1 MLKTLA
7 FNASS
12 LGNCPFLFVL
22 IFFAQTLISQN
33 VPDFHIVSQSEEEI
47 VIEYTPYLA
56 KIDSLSYENKLLLSF
71 LFLNTTFDEPKTG
84 EPQIP
89 VRIFPVA
96 LKSTIGNFV
105 EIIESSYIEY
115 ENVKLKP
122 FPHLIPEKF
131 TSGEDTISYVKAFTF
146 GDAYSRNAYIPDKIV
161 ELGEVGIARNYIVST
176 LKVYPM
182 QYNPVLGRAR
192 VYTRIRFILKYGQGA
207 ISFVNPDKFDLKVA
221 QGFVNYDVAKSWRIQ
236 NLNLLKSG
244 VSQLASGDWYR
255 IPITE
260 EGIYKITYADLRSAG
275 INPDNIDP
283 RTIKI
288 FNNGG
293 FQLPENVSE
302 PRPSGLIE
310 NAIYVYGQDDG
321 KFDQGDY
328 IIFYGRGTSGWN
340 YDPVTKEF
348 SHYIHDY
355 SDVNYYFLTFG
366 GGPGKRMSSMQSLN
380 VLSPFRPGHTLGF
393 YFRDDQKMNLTE
405 SGRDWFMAS
414 VEARVGFNMIGYTV
428 KLDELVPGKPI
439 QYRVQVASRSGG
451 PNWFVVKEGDN
462 ELGTIQLG
470 TVSLGGLSSL
480 IDFYAVKSGPK
491 KFVYNGEL
499 KDSRSNLKFYFNWSG
514 EAVAGYIDWFEIIYP
529 RSFKAINDFIAFYS
543 YDTTAVVEYKIF
555 GFSSNDVKV
564 FDVTNFED
572 VKVISGSVNAGEF
585 IFQISHQSGE
595 LKHFIGVGSNGYRKV
610 SKIEKV
616 RNTNLRGEVEGADWV
631 IITHSDF
638 ITQAKRLADYR
649 ARKDSLK
656 TIVVDVEDIYNE
668 FSCGILDPVAIRD
681 FLKFAFDRWNR
692 KPFYVLLFGDGDYDY
707 RNVEV
712 SDKNWVPPYESKEGL
727 QQILTYTSDD
737 FFVLLT
743 PDIYID
749 MAVGRL
755 PVRTQEEA
763 EIIVNKIIQYESN
776 DDFGLWRNTIVFVAD
791 DGLTSGGATDGTI
804 HTVQSE
810 ILANYHTPEF
820 INKRKLYL
828 VAYPTVYTS
837 LGRRKPEAAKSLV
850 DFINRGSVIV
860 NWIGH
865 GNPYV
870 WAHERVF
877 EIGYT
882 IQNLRNSGRL
892 PFVVAATCD
901 FARFDNPKAQSS
913 AEVLLTLR
921 DGGAIGVLS
930 SGRLVYSSDNAAFNY
945 KFFDELF
952 RGSDEFKTSRL
963 GDAVFRVKQY
973 YASLNDRKFILFV
986 DPAMYLIIPRYSTVI
1001 DSINGKPLNQIVH
1014 LKALG
1019 KTTFWG
1025 RAQKNGGAD
1034 LNLNGTVEIAVFDAQ
1049 RKLSFVDE
1057 LGWTFNFIDQGNLL
1071 FRGMYSL
1078 KNGKFK
1084 SDFILPKDISFSNER
1099 AKAIAYFY
1107 GGKVDGVGYTT
1118 DIIINGID
1126 SSYVGDLKGP
1136 EIDIYLNNVY
1146 FKNGDIVSNEPILMV
1161 EIFDESGVNVS
1172 TSAIGHRIEAFL
1184 DDNPS
1189 GIDLS
1194 EFYRTKL
1201 DDYRRGEITYKLPK
1215 LSPGRHTIKVKAWDV
1230 FNNSSVRE
1238 VEFKVVE
1245 EGEFAIYNV
1254 FNYPNP
1260 FSDRTYFTFQKV
1272 ATIEDTPI
1280 DVEIKIYTLSGKL
1293 INKIERHG
1301 LTENFIAI
1309 EWDGRDMDG
1318 DEIANGVYIYR
1329 VIVKSV
1335 DGKRAESLGKLVV
1348 MR

>member
-1 MLKTLA
+1 MLKTST

-22 IFFAQTLISQN
+22 IFFVQTVISQN
-33 VPDFHIVSQSEEEI
+33 ISDFRIISQSGEEI
-47 VIEYTPYLA
+47 VIEYSPYLV
-56 KIDSLSYENKLLLSF
+56 KIDSTNYQNELLLSF
-71 LFLNTTFDEPKTG
+71 LFLNTTFDEPKPG

-96 LKSTIGNFV
+96 LKSATENSV

-115 ENVKLKP
+115 ESVKLKP

-131 TSGEDTISYVKAFTF
+131 TGEDTISYVKTFTF
-146 GDAYSRNAYIPDKIV
+146 GDIYNRNAYIPDKIV

-176 LKVYPM
+176 LKVYPI
-182 QYNPVLGRAR
+182 QYNPALGKAR
-192 VYTRIRFILKYGQGA
+192 VYTRIRFMLKYGQGA
-207 ISFVNPDKFDLKVA
+207 VSFANPDKFDLKVA
-221 QGFVNYDVAKSWRIQ
+221 QGFINHDVAKFWRIQ
-236 NLNLLKSG
+236 NLNLPKSG
-244 VSQLASGDWYR
+244 VSQLASGDWYK

-260 EGIYKITYADLRSAG
+260 EGIYKITYTDLRNAG

-328 IIFYGRGTSGWN
+328 IIFYGKGTSGWN
-340 YDPVTKEF
+340 YDPTTKEF

-366 GGPGKRMSSMQSLN
+366 GALGKRMSSVQSLN
-380 VLSPFRPGHTLGF
+380 VSSPFRPEYTFGL
-393 YFRDDQKMNLTE
+393 YFKDDQKINLTE

-414 VEARVGFNMIGYTV
+414 VEARPGFNMVSYTV
-428 KLDELVPGKPI
+428 KLDELIPGKPI
-439 QYRVQVASRSGG
+439 RYRVQVASRSGG
-451 PNWFVVKEGDN
+451 PNWFVVKEGDD

-514 EAVAGYIDWFEIIYP
+514 EAVAGYIDWFEITYP
-529 RSFKAINDFIAFYS
+529 RSFKAINDYIAFYS
-543 YDTTAVVEYKIF
+543 YDTTAVVEYKIS

-564 FDVTNFED
+564 FDVTDFKD
-572 VKVISGSVNAGEF
+572 VKMISGSINAGEF
-585 IFQISHQSGE
+585 VFQISQQSGGV
-595 LKHFIGVGSNGYRKV
+595 KRFIGVGSNGYRKV

-631 IITHSDF
+631 VITHSDF

-656 TIVVDVEDIYNE
+656 TFVVDVEDIYNE

-681 FLKFAFDRWNR
+681 FLKFAFDRWSR
-692 KPFYVLLFGDGDYDY
+692 KPFYVLFFGDGDYDY

-712 SDKNWVPPYESKEGL
+712 LDKNWVPPYESKEGL

-749 MAVGRL
+749 MATGRL

-763 EIIVNKIIQYESN
+763 EIVVNKIIQYEN
-776 DDFGLWRNTIVFVAD
+776 NNDFGLWRNTIVFVAD
-791 DGLTSGGATDGTI
+791 DGLTSGGGTDGTI

-810 ILANYHTPEF
+810 FLANYHTPEF

-837 LGRRKPEAAKSLV
+837 LGRRKPDAARSLV

-882 IQNLRNSGRL
+882 IQNLKNSGRL
-892 PFVVAATCD
+892 TFVVAATCD
-901 FARFDNPKAQSS
+901 FARFDNPKSQSS
-913 AEVLLTLR
+913 TEALLTLK

-952 RGSDEFKTSRL
+952 NGSDEFRTSRL
-963 GDAVFRVKQY
+963 GDAMFRVKQY
-973 YASLNDRKFILFV
+973 YASLNDRKFILFA
-986 DPAMYLIIPRYSTVI
+986 DPAMYLVIPRYSATI
-1001 DSINGKPLNQIVH
+1001 DSINGRATNQIVN

-1019 KTTFWG
+1019 KTTFLG
-1025 RAQKNGGAD
+1025 KAQKNSGAN
-1034 LNLNGTVEIAVFDAQ
+1034 LNLDGTVEIAVFDAQ
-1049 RKLSFVDE
+1049 RNLSFVDE

-1071 FRGMYSL
+1071 FKGIYSL

-1084 SDFILPKDISFSNER
+1084 SEFVLPKDISFSNER

-1107 GGKVDGVGYTT
+1107 GNQVDGVGYTT

-1126 SSYVGDLKGP
+1126 SSFVGDLRGP
-1136 EIDIYLNNVY
+1136 EIYIYLNNVY
-1146 FKNGDIVSNEPILMV
+1146 FKSGDIVSNEPILMV

-1194 EFYRTKL
+1194 EFYQTKL
-1201 DDYRRGEITYKLPK
+1201 DDYRRGEVIYKLPK
-1215 LSPGRHTIKVKAWDV
+1215 LSPGRHMVKVKAWDV
-1230 FNNSSVRE
+1230 FNNSSIRE
-1238 VEFKVVE
+1238 VEFKVAE

-1260 FSDRTYFTFQKV
+1260 FSDKTHFTFQKV
-1272 ATIEDTPI
+1272 ATFEDAPV
-1280 DVEIKIYTLSGKL
+1280 DVEIRIYTLSGKL

-1301 LTENFIAI
+1301 LTGNFIAI

-1318 DEIANGVYIYR
+1318 DEIANGVYIYK
-1329 VIVKSV
+1329 VVVKSA

>member
-1 MLKTLA
+1 MLKTLT

-12 LGNCPFLFVL
+12 RGNCPFLFVL
-22 IFFAQTLISQN
+22 IFFVQTLISQN
-33 VPDFHIVSQSEEEI
+33 VPDFRIISQSEEEI

-56 KIDSLSYENKLLLSF
+56 KIDSLIYENKLLLSF

-161 ELGEVGIARNYIVST
+161 DLGEVGIARNYIVST

-182 QYNPVLGRAR
+182 QYNPVLERAR
-192 VYTRIRFILKYGQGA
+192 VYTRIRFILKYGRGA

-244 VSQLASGDWYR
+244 VSQLATGDWYR

-293 FQLPENVSE
+293 FQLPESVSE

-328 IIFYGRGTSGWN
+328 IIFYGRGTSGWS
-340 YDPVTKEF
+340 YDPITKEF

-366 GGPGKRMSSMQSLN
+366 GEPGKRMSSMQSLN
-380 VLSPFRPGHTLGF
+380 VSSPFRPGYTLGF
-393 YFRDDQKMNLTE
+393 YFRDDQKINLTE

-414 VEARVGFNMIGYTV
+414 VEARVGFNMISYTV

-470 TVSLGGLSSL
+470 TVSLSGLSSL

-572 VKVISGSVNAGEF
+572 VKMISGSINAGEF
-585 IFQISHQSGE
+585 VFQISQQSGE
-595 LKHFIGVGSNGYRKV
+595 VKRFIGVGSNGYKKV

-616 RNTNLRGEVEGADWV
+616 RNTNLRGEAEGADWV

-707 RNVEV
+707 RNVEA

-763 EIIVNKIIQYESN
+763 EIVVNKIIQYESS

-892 PFVVAATCD
+892 AFIVAATCD
-901 FARFDNPKAQSS
+901 FARFDNPKSQSS
-913 AEVLLTLR
+913 TEVLLTLK

-952 RGSDEFKTSRL
+952 RESDEFKTSRL

-973 YASLNDRKFILFV
+973 YASLNDRKFILFA
-986 DPAMYLIIPRYSTVI
+986 DPAMYLVIPRYSVAI
-1001 DSINGKPLNQIVH
+1001 DSVNGGATNQVAN

-1019 KTTFWG
+1019 KATFWG
-1025 RAQKNGGAD
+1025 RAQKNNGTD
-1034 LNLNGTVEIAVFDAQ
+1034 LNLDGIVEMNVFDA
-1049 RKLSFVDE
+1049 RRNLSFVDE

-1071 FRGMYSL
+1071 FKGIYSL

-1084 SDFILPKDISFSNER
+1084 SEFVLPKDISFSNER

-1107 GGKVDGVGYTT
+1107 GNKVDGVGYTT

-1126 SSYVGDLKGP
+1126 SSFVGDLKGP

-1146 FKNGDIVSNEPILMV
+1146 FKSGDIVSNEPILIV

-1194 EFYRTKL
+1194 EFYRAKL

-1215 LSPGRHTIKVKAWDV
+1215 LSPGRHTIRVKAWDV

-1238 VEFKVVE
+1238 VEFRVVE

-1272 ATIEDTPI
+1272 ATLEDAPV

-1293 INKIERHG
+1293 INKIERRG
-1301 LTENFIAI
+1301 LTGNFIAI
-1309 EWDGRDMDG
+1309 EWDGKDMDG
-1318 DEIANGVYIYR
+1318 DEIANGVYIYK